1 MDDNLSACC
10 VCFSVWFVSVD
21 DVCVCVCVYEVLH
34 ACARLLVCVWCVS
47 VLCKCVHV
55 GGTNWCILYIFAI
68 EQVAHEVLMFL
79 VKQ

>member
-1 MDDNLSACC
+1 MCVLACM
-10 VCFSVWFVSVD
+10 
-21 DVCVCVCVYEVLH
+21 Y
-34 ACARLLVCVWCVS
+34 VWCVS

-68 EQVAHEVLMFL
+68 EQVAHEVPKFL